1 MIEKNIRKIP
11 VNFLDTTQA
20 EQELTL
26 LAKEI
31 ELHDK
36 LYYNENSPIISDAD
50 YDMLRIRNSKLE
62 EKFSNLKLDNSPS
75 SKIGAPPS
83 KGFERIS
90 HAQPMLSLANAFSLQ
105 DVNNFISRIRRFLG
119 IYEDIPVPIIGEPK
133 IDGLSAS
140 ITYKNGDLVVG
151 ATRGDGNIGEN
162 VTQNIMTISDIPKRL
177 LGSNIPQMVEIRG
190 EVFMKISEFHKLN
203 QNRETDGS
211 KVFVNTRNAASG
223 ALRQIDPEMTA
234 KRQLNFFA
242 YGYGKTTS
250 PLPTYYNEFLDN
262 LKDWGFQTNPLSKR
276 CENIQDTKKL
286 YDKIC
291 ETRNN
296 LDYDIDGV
304 VYKVNNVRWQ
314 ERLGAAGREPRW
326 AIAWKFPA
334 IQATTIVKKIIIQVG
349 RTGTLTPVAILKPV
363 HVGGA
368 TVTRANLHNE
378 DEILRKDIREGDTVL
393 IQRAGDV
400 IPQIVSVVKEHRSNT
415 SNKYSFPT
423 TCPECGNAAIK
434 LETEAARRC
443 IGDLVCPAQVIEHL
457 KHFVSRGAL
466 DIDGLGDKQIR
477 AFWENG
483 RLKKPSDIFKLEK
496 LDKDAKIPLFQQ
508 NGWGQKS
515 ASNLFETINQSRN
528 VTLEKFIFSLGIR
541 HIGQATA
548 RLLSRKYQTLQTLTQ
563 AMVLSRPYKGEYWDE
578 LENIDGIGPIVAR
591 SIVDFFAQSDNYN
604 EIQSLALELNIE
616 PLVVINNDSPLS
628 GKTIVFTGVLKQMTR
643 VEAKARAESLDARVS
658 GSISKKTD
666 YLITGNNA
674 GSKIQKAR
682 SLGITILDENEWM
695 NLIL

>member
-1 MIEKNIRKIP
+1 M
-11 VNFLDTTQA
+11 
-20 EQELTL
+20 
-26 LAKEI
+26 
-31 ELHDK
+31 
-36 LYYNENSPIISDAD
+36 
-50 YDMLRIRNSKLE
+50 
-62 EKFSNLKLDNSPS
+62 
-75 SKIGAPPS
+75 
-83 KGFERIS
+83 
-90 HAQPMLSLANAFSLQ
+90 
-105 DVNNFISRIRRFLG
+105 
-119 IYEDIPVPIIGEPK
+119 
-133 IDGLSAS
+133 
-140 ITYKNGDLVVG
+140 
-151 ATRGDGNIGEN
+151 
-162 VTQNIMTISDIPKRL
+162 
-177 LGSNIPQMVEIRG
+177 
-190 EVFMKISEFHKLN
+190 
-203 QNRETDGS
+203 
-211 KVFVNTRNAASG
+211 
-223 ALRQIDPEMTA
+223 
-234 KRQLNFFA
+234 
-242 YGYGKTTS
+242 
-250 PLPTYYNEFLDN
+250 
-262 LKDWGFQTNPLSKR
+262 
-276 CENIQDTKKL
+276 
-286 YDKIC
+286 
-291 ETRNN
+291 
-296 LDYDIDGV
+296 
-304 VYKVNNVRWQ
+304 
-314 ERLGAAGREPRW
+314 
-326 AIAWKFPA
+326 
-334 IQATTIVKKIIIQVG
+334 
-349 RTGTLTPVAILKPV
+349 
-363 HVGGA
+363 
-368 TVTRANLHNE
+368 
-378 DEILRKDIREGDTVL
+378 
-393 IQRAGDV
+393 
-400 IPQIVSVVKEHRSNT
+400 VKEHRSNT

-666 YLITGNNA
+666 YLINPY
-674 GSKIQKAR
+674 IIFQ
-682 SLGITILDENEWM
+682 TIKNQVLV
-695 NLIL
+695 IPRF